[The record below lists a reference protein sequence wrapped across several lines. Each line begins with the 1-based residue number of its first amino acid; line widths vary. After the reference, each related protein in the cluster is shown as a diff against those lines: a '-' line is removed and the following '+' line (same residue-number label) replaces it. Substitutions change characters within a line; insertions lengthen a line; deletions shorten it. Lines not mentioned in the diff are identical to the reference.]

1 MLAGI
6 ILGLAELTKFTL
18 LVFYPLFVVLW
29 LLYRKPTFY
38 QSKQLAVIFAMSLLV
53 INMGYLFEDTG
64 KQLGNFKFQTTLLTG
79 YENLEDIPV
88 GGDNRFKNSILGK
101 IPVPL
106 PANFVQGIDTQRR
119 DFERG
124 LPSYLRG
131 EHSQHG
137 WRCYYLYALLI
148 KTPLGVLVLFILA
161 IVCSFFRNFNATWR
175 DEMVILLPGIV
186 LLAFVSSQNGFSVH
200 SRYVIPA
207 LPFFFV
213 WMSKVGKCFTLR
225 KQCLSVLVSVL
236 MAWSIF
242 SSLWIYPHSL
252 SYFNELAAIIPTPLE
267 SRAPQEPAGTSG
279 IVSIFNAGARNGGR
293 HLLESNID

>member
-1 MLAGI
+1 
-6 ILGLAELTKFTL
+6 
-18 LVFYPLFVVLW
+18 
-29 LLYRKPTFY
+29 
-38 QSKQLAVIFAMSLLV
+38 
-53 INMGYLFEDTG
+53 
-64 KQLGNFKFQTTLLTG
+64 
-79 YENLEDIPV
+79 
-88 GGDNRFKNSILGK
+88 
-101 IPVPL
+101 
-106 PANFVQGIDTQRR
+106 
-119 DFERG
+119 
-124 LPSYLRG
+124 
-131 EHSQHG
+131 
-137 WRCYYLYALLI
+137 
-148 KTPLGVLVLFILA
+148 
-161 IVCSFFRNFNATWR
+161 
-175 DEMVILLPGIV
+175 MVILLPGIV

-293 HLLESNID
+293 HLLESNIDWGQDIFYLEKWCQQHPEVTSIYTALSGSYPLEQTKIPHQPIPSVETFSSGWYAISVNYLYGKEETYRQFLDMQPVAKIGFSIYIYRIP